1 MHRPTINLQFKS
13 IGKSE
18 VLMLCYARNL
28 QIIDCS
34 HIVIEKKEL
43 KPFTSNP
50 RIKGISQ
57 QNKKQ

>member
-13 IGKSE
+13 IGKSK
-18 VLMLCYARNL
+18 VLMLCYAQNL

-43 KPFTSNP
+43 KPFTSKSKN
-50 RIKGISQ
+50 KG
-57 QNKKQ
+57 NFTTE